1 MRASASGLMALL
13 VLCFFSIKYVH
24 SFIQGQARLS
34 VVIVEEQLVADF
46 DELGGDEH
54 EVRMAVRR
62 LNHHRL
68 QLQYKQRHQLQ
79 MPVDCSTASR
89 RSSGQLRRVPTADST
104 QMTQILCDRTPRTP
118 LELPFYDVRR
128 AV

>member
-1 MRASASGLMALL
+1 M
-13 VLCFFSIKYVH
+13 VLWPFLSYGFSTKYIH

-89 RSSGQLRRVPTADST
+89 RSSGQLRRVPTGDST
-104 QMTQILCDRTPRTP
+104 QMTQILSDRTHRTP
-118 LELPFYDVRR
+118 LQLPFYDVQM